1 MEAIVILLL
10 LAVFCFAMALVL
22 VRAKWREAKKDNE
35 IRQQYQSKV
44 NRVEINCDDDGN
56 VTVITDEPEKVRVV
70 RRS

>member
-1 MEAIVILLL
+1 MEAIVILLM

>member
-22 VRAKWREAKKDNE
+22 VRAKWREAKKDDE

>member
-1 MEAIVILLL
+1 MEAIVILLM

-22 VRAKWREAKKDNE
+22 VRAKWREAKKDDE

-44 NRVEINCDDDGN
+44 NRVEINCDDDGT

>member
-1 MEAIVILLL
+1 M

-22 VRAKWREAKKDNE
+22 VRAKWREAKKDDE

-44 NRVEINCDDDGN
+44 NRVEINCDDDGT